1 MALGKGLDSLIPQ
14 QQKQVSKIIRKDTGL
29 VFDENKILQIPIA
42 QIFPNPEQPR
52 KEFNHQDLE
61 NLVESIK
68 VHGILQPLVV
78 TDLEDGNFE
87 LIAGERRLR
96 ASQIAG
102 LEKVP
107 AILRNANQQQKL
119 ELALIENIQR
129 QQLNPLEEA
138 YAYARLIEEFN
149 LTQEE
154 VAKQVGKSRP
164 VVANTIR
171 LLSLPELIQKSLI
184 TGEINMSKARAL
196 LSLKDEK
203 EQIELFHS
211 FKGEKISVR
220 EMESAIEKKGQISR
234 KGSVRRDPNLRVQE
248 ELLEDSLGTKV
259 RITKKGER
267 GSIIIDFFST
277 EELKKLIKDLS

>member
-171 LLSLPELIQKSLI
+171 LLSLPELIQKSLV

-220 EMESAIEKKGQISR
+220 EMELAIEKKGQISR